1 MGTATPG
8 QTARRT
14 SGERALVAFA
24 DESRLKSLRLLRP
37 GFRHCFVLVE
47 RDGAAVLIDPLCD
60 RLAVEAFRGLTLEEA
75 ADRWRDAGFTV
86 VSATVQDPGRPAP
99 LGPMTCVEI
108 VKRTLGIHTRRI
120 VTPRQLYEALR
131 TA

>member
-1 MGTATPG
+1 MSTGKEMAG
-8 QTARRT
+8 KACGRR
-14 SGERALVAFA
+14 ERALVAFA
-24 DESRLKSLRLLRP
+24 DETRLKSLRPLRP

-47 RDGAAVLIDPLCD
+47 RDGAAVLIDPLSD

-75 ADRWRDAGFTV
+75 AERWTEAGFKV
-86 VSATVQDPGRPAP
+86 VTASVGDPGRPAP
-99 LGPMTCVEI
+99 LAPMTCVEI

-120 VTPRQLYEALR
+120 VTPRQLWEALR